1 LDHCRPKLPSAI
13 CVACGLAAAVLS
25 ATTIFA
31 MADQVKRVPMGAS
44 PSRDPFCRD
53 YANRT
58 VGQVKESERLRC
70 GFRGARWDTNFDRH
84 WQWCMGRKSNDLP
97 NSEIAARSQE
107 LEDCMAVKR
116 GAVITKPPV
125 SAKDVTAPSAV
136 TKPPVSSEDVTAPV
150 DPADLGIKNK
160 RPAGSVLKKPP
171 SEPH

>member
-1 LDHCRPKLPSAI
+1 MDHCRPKLPSAI

-84 WQWCMGRKSNDLP
+84 WQWCMGRKSDMP

-107 LEDCMAVKR
+107 LEDCIAAKR

-125 SAKDVTAPSAV
+125 SMKDVTAPSAV

-160 RPAGSVLKKPP
+160 RPADSVLKRPP